1 VAPRAPICDRTAGV
15 GPKVSRLATCQTPGV
30 AQVAGH
36 VGRPVEEPV
45 GGTGVFGRTVVGT
58 AVVGTAVLGDV
69 RSLAGRAPAATDSA
83 GAPGAH
89 ALASAAAPAARPPSR
104 ALRRFGVASLV

>member
-1 VAPRAPICDRTAGV
+1 
-15 GPKVSRLATCQTPGV
+15 
-30 AQVAGH
+30 
-36 VGRPVEEPV
+36 V
-45 GGTGVFGRTVVGT
+45 GGTGVVGTGVVGT
-58 AVVGTAVLGDV
+58 AVVGTAVAGTAVLGDV